1 MLKFYLVFMPNHQ
14 YHAEKRNRFR
24 DTADFLFNNQIPN
37 AKNSSCDSNVQDYFY
52 TTVHEAE
59 RFLDEFFD
67 YHSNGHGRREALMD
81 HWRAT
86 GNRQITNETTL
97 RRNSR
102 SFNSTEELFNTR
114 TFFFYASLNALRE
127 ALVYGDEQYGPL
139 RHAERHDVEIAKRYA
154 LGFIQSLQRHEAY
167 LHRNG
172 II

>member
-86 GNRQITNETTL
+86 GNRQITNETT
-97 RRNSR
+97 SR
-102 SFNSTEELFNTR
+102 ARARSVALNLIVSLLLAKD
-114 TFFFYASLNALRE
+114 ASSIVTTTA
-127 ALVYGDEQYGPL
+127 
-139 RHAERHDVEIAKRYA
+139 AEYFKLASA
-154 LGFIQSLQRHEAY
+154 
-167 LHRNG
+167 
-172 II
+172 